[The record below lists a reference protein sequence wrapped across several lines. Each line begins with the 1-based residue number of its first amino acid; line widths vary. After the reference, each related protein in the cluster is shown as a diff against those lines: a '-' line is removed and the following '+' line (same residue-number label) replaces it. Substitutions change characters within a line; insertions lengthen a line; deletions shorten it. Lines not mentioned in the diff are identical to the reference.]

1 MFLLF
6 IVIIVI
12 SLHKFLYMIKYLERR
27 DVMFRKNKDSEL
39 DIRSIN
45 QFFHVSNNLL
55 RFVFALVI
63 ILVVLIG
70 TYLIKEWN
78 ILEIIG
84 TILSVISP
92 VFIGFIIA
100 WLLDPLA
107 TKLAN
112 KMPRVVA
119 CILTYLIIFGG
130 IILLLVLTVPTLSS
144 SVSDIVSV
152 VPDIVDNVQNF
163 ASDTLENLGNSKQ
176 VEEYKNTLL
185 NKIEDVGSNLANNL
199 PDSIWNFG
207 KGLISTSTNII
218 LGLMIGFYL
227 LFDFRK
233 FQGHLLSI
241 IPKNWH
247 KGTKDLMSR
256 INGKLR
262 SYVQGVL
269 LVMVL
274 VFITQSIGFSLAG
287 LKAPF
292 LFALFCAI
300 TDVIPYIGPWIGGAP
315 AVIVGFTVDPMVGV
329 FCLVSVV
336 VCQLLE
342 NNFYQPLI
350 MGKTMKLHPVTI
362 MLGLLLFNYF
372 FGMIGMIVA
381 TPLIATIKIII
392 EFIIENTTLGKKF
405 DNYQKNNKKT
415 VREEKP
421 KDDFVIES

>member
-1 MFLLF
+1 
-6 IVIIVI
+6 
-12 SLHKFLYMIKYLERR
+12 
-27 DVMFRKNKDSEL
+27 MFRKNKDNEL
-39 DIRSIN
+39 DYRAIN
-45 QFFHVSNNLL
+45 KFFNTSNNLL
-55 RFVFALVI
+55 KFVLALVI
-63 ILVVLIG
+63 ILAILLA

-78 ILEIIG
+78 ILGIIG

-92 VFIGFIIA
+92 VFIGFVIA

-107 TKLAN
+107 TKLST

-119 CILTYLIIFGG
+119 CILTYLIIFGSL
-130 IILLLVLTVPTLSS
+130 ILILVFTVPTLSS
-144 SVSDIVSV
+144 SVSEIVNV
-152 VPDIVDNVQNF
+152 IPDIVDNAQDF
-163 ASDTLENLGNSKQ
+163 ASDLLENLGDSREIEN
-176 VEEYKNTLL
+176 YKNTMLD
-185 NKIEDVGSNLANNL
+185 KIESVGADFASTL
-199 PDSIWNFG
+199 PNSIWNFG
-207 KGLISTSTNII
+207 KGVISGATNIV

-241 IPKNWH
+241 IPKRWH
-247 KGTKDLMSR
+247 SNTKDLMGR

-262 SYVQGVL
+262 SYVGGVL
-269 LVMVL
+269 LVCFL

-287 LKAPF
+287 LKAPL

-315 AVIVGFTVDPMVGV
+315 AVIVGFTIDPMVGV
-329 FCLVSVV
+329 FCLVSVL

-381 TPLIATIKIII
+381 TPVIATIKIIF
-392 EFIIENTTLGKKF
+392 EFIMEYSNLGEKF
-405 DNYQKNNKKT
+405 YNYQENNKKT
-415 VREEKP
+415 VKEKSTEEHL
-421 KDDFVIES
+421 IEES

>member
-1 MFLLF
+1 ML
-6 IVIIVI
+6 
-12 SLHKFLYMIKYLERR
+12 
-27 DVMFRKNKDSEL
+27 RKNKDNEL
-39 DIRSIN
+39 DYKAIN
-45 QFFHVSNNLL
+45 RFFYTSNNLL
-55 RFVFALVI
+55 NFVLV
-63 ILVVLIG
+63 LVVILAILLA

-78 ILEIIG
+78 LLGILA
-84 TILSVISP
+84 TILSIISP

-107 TKLAN
+107 TKLAK

-119 CILTYLIIFGG
+119 CILTYIIIFGG
-130 IILLLVLTVPTLSS
+130 IILILAFTVPTFSS
-144 SVSDIVSV
+144 GISDIVSV
-152 VPDIVDNVQNF
+152 VPDIVDNTQDF
-163 ASDTLENLGNSKQ
+163 ASDMLENLGDSKQ
-176 VEEYKNTLL
+176 IESYKDTILD
-185 NKIEDVGSNLANNL
+185 KIETVGTNLASTL
-199 PDSIWNFG
+199 PNAIWNFG
-207 KGLISTSTNII
+207 SGVVSVATNIV

-241 IPKNWH
+241 IPRDWH
-247 KGTKDLMSR
+247 EGAKDLMSR

-262 SYVQGVL
+262 SYVGGVL
-269 LVMVL
+269 LIMVL

-287 LKAPF
+287 LSAPF

-315 AVIVGFTVDPMVGV
+315 AVIVGFTIDPMVGV
-329 FCLVSVV
+329 FCLVSVL

-381 TPLIATIKIII
+381 TPVIATIKIIF
-392 EFIIENTTLGKKF
+392 EFIMEHSSLGEAF
-405 DNYQKNNKKT
+405 NNYQENNKKT
-415 VREEKP
+415 MKEKSTKENLIEE
-421 KDDFVIES
+421 S

>member
-1 MFLLF
+1 
-6 IVIIVI
+6 
-12 SLHKFLYMIKYLERR
+12 
-27 DVMFRKNKDSEL
+27 MFRKNNKSNEL
-39 DIRSIN
+39 DYKAIN
-45 QFFHVSNNLL
+45 KFFYTSNNLL
-55 RFVFALVI
+55 KFVLVLVI
-63 ILVVLIG
+63 ILAILLT

-78 ILEIIG
+78 ILSIIG

-92 VFIGFIIA
+92 VFIGFVIA

-107 TKLAN
+107 TKFSK
-112 KMPRVVA
+112 KMPRVLS
-119 CILTYLIIFGG
+119 CILTYLIIFGS
-130 IILLLVLTVPTLSS
+130 ITLILAFTVPTFSS
-144 SVSDIVSV
+144 GISDIVSV
-152 VPDIVDNVQNF
+152 VPDIVDNVQDFTGDFLGNLGD
-163 ASDTLENLGNSKQ
+163 SKQIESYKDTLLTRI
-176 VEEYKNTLL
+176 EE
-185 NKIEDVGSNLANNL
+185 VGSNLVNTL
-199 PDSIWNFG
+199 PNAIWNFG
-207 KGLISTSTNII
+207 RGFVSGATNII

-241 IPKNWH
+241 IPKDWH
-247 KGTKDLMSR
+247 KGAKDLMRR

-262 SYVQGVL
+262 SYVGGVL
-269 LVMVL
+269 LIMLL

-287 LKAPF
+287 LSAPF

-315 AVIVGFTVDPMVGV
+315 AVIVGFTIDPMVGV
-329 FCLVSVV
+329 FCLVSVL

-381 TPLIATIKIII
+381 TPLIATIKIIF
-392 EFIIENTTLGKKF
+392 EFIMENTTLGEKF
-405 DNYQKNNKKT
+405 SNYQENNKKT
-415 VREEKP
+415 VKEKSTEDNLIEE
-421 KDDFVIES
+421 S

>member
-1 MFLLF
+1 ML
-6 IVIIVI
+6 
-12 SLHKFLYMIKYLERR
+12 
-27 DVMFRKNKDSEL
+27 RKNKDNEL
-39 DIRSIN
+39 DYKAIN
-45 QFFHVSNNLL
+45 RFFYTSNNLL
-55 RFVFALVI
+55 NFVLV
-63 ILVVLIG
+63 LVVILAILLA

-78 ILEIIG
+78 LLGILG
-84 TILSVISP
+84 TILSIISP

-107 TKLAN
+107 TKLAK

-119 CILTYLIIFGG
+119 CILTYIIIFGG
-130 IILLLVLTVPTLSS
+130 IILILAFTVPTFSS
-144 SVSDIVSV
+144 GISDIVSV
-152 VPDIVDNVQNF
+152 VPDIVDNTQDF
-163 ASDTLENLGNSKQ
+163 ASDMLENLGDSKQ
-176 VEEYKNTLL
+176 IESYKDTILD
-185 NKIEDVGSNLANNL
+185 KIETVGTNLASTL
-199 PDSIWNFG
+199 PNAIWNFG
-207 KGLISTSTNII
+207 SGVVSVATNIV

-241 IPKNWH
+241 IPRDWQNCA
-247 KGTKDLMSR
+247 KDLMSR

-262 SYVQGVL
+262 SYVGGVL
-269 LVMVL
+269 LIMVL

-287 LKAPF
+287 LSAPF

-315 AVIVGFTVDPMVGV
+315 AVIVGFTIDPMVGV
-329 FCLVSVV
+329 FCLVSVL

-381 TPLIATIKIII
+381 TPVIATIKIIF
-392 EFIIENTTLGKKF
+392 EFIMEHSSLGEKF
-405 DNYQKNNKKT
+405 NNYQENNKKT
-415 VREEKP
+415 MKEKSTKENLIEE
-421 KDDFVIES
+421 S

>member
-1 MFLLF
+1 ML
-6 IVIIVI
+6 
-12 SLHKFLYMIKYLERR
+12 
-27 DVMFRKNKDSEL
+27 RKNKDNEL
-39 DIRSIN
+39 DYKAIN
-45 QFFHVSNNLL
+45 RFFYTSNNLL
-55 RFVFALVI
+55 NFVLV
-63 ILVVLIG
+63 LVVILAILLA

-78 ILEIIG
+78 LLGILG
-84 TILSVISP
+84 TILLVISP

-107 TKLAN
+107 TKLAK

-119 CILTYLIIFGG
+119 CILTYIIIFGG
-130 IILLLVLTVPTLSS
+130 IILILAFTVPTFSS
-144 SVSDIVSV
+144 GISDIVSV
-152 VPDIVDNVQNF
+152 VPDIVDNTQDF
-163 ASDTLENLGNSKQ
+163 ASDMLENLGDSKQ
-176 VEEYKNTLL
+176 IESYKDTILD
-185 NKIEDVGSNLANNL
+185 KIETVGTNLASTL
-199 PDSIWNFG
+199 PNAIWNFG
-207 KGLISTSTNII
+207 SGVVSVATNIV

-241 IPKNWH
+241 IPRDWH
-247 KGTKDLMSR
+247 EGAKDLMSR

-262 SYVQGVL
+262 SYVGGVL
-269 LVMVL
+269 LIMVL

-287 LKAPF
+287 LSAPF

-315 AVIVGFTVDPMVGV
+315 AVIVGFTIDPMVGV
-329 FCLVSVV
+329 FCLVSVL

-381 TPLIATIKIII
+381 TPVIATIKIIF
-392 EFIIENTTLGKKF
+392 EFIMEHSSLGEKF
-405 DNYQKNNKKT
+405 NNYQENNKKT
-415 VREEKP
+415 MKEKSTKENLIEE
-421 KDDFVIES
+421 S

>member
-1 MFLLF
+1 
-6 IVIIVI
+6 
-12 SLHKFLYMIKYLERR
+12 
-27 DVMFRKNKDSEL
+27 MFRKNKDNEL
-39 DIRSIN
+39 DYRAIN
-45 QFFHVSNNLL
+45 KFFNTSNNLL
-55 RFVFALVI
+55 KFVLALVI
-63 ILVVLIG
+63 ILAVLLA

-78 ILEIIG
+78 ILGIIG

-92 VFIGFIIA
+92 VFIGFVIA

-107 TKLAN
+107 TKLST

-119 CILTYLIIFGG
+119 CILTYLIIFGSL
-130 IILLLVLTVPTLSS
+130 ILILAFTVPTLSS
-144 SVSDIVSV
+144 SVSEIVNV
-152 VPDIVDNVQNF
+152 IPDIVDNAQDF
-163 ASDTLENLGNSKQ
+163 ASDVLEKFGDSKQ
-176 VEEYKNTLL
+176 VESYKNTMLD
-185 NKIEDVGSNLANNL
+185 KIESVGADFASTL
-199 PDSIWNFG
+199 PNSIWNFG
-207 KGLISTSTNII
+207 KGVISGATNIV

-241 IPKNWH
+241 IPKRWH
-247 KGTKDLMSR
+247 SNTKDLMGR

-262 SYVQGVL
+262 SYVGGVL
-269 LVMVL
+269 LVCFL

-287 LKAPF
+287 LKAPL

-315 AVIVGFTVDPMVGV
+315 AVIVGFTIDPMVGV
-329 FCLVSVV
+329 FCLVSVL

-381 TPLIATIKIII
+381 TPVIATIKIIF
-392 EFIIENTTLGKKF
+392 EFIMEYSNLGEKF
-405 DNYQKNNKKT
+405 YNYQENNKKT
-415 VREEKP
+415 VKEKST
-421 KDDFVIES
+421 KENLIKES

>member
-1 MFLLF
+1 
-6 IVIIVI
+6 
-12 SLHKFLYMIKYLERR
+12 
-27 DVMFRKNKDSEL
+27 MFRKNNKSDEL
-39 DIRSIN
+39 DYKAIN
-45 QFFHVSNNLL
+45 RFFYTSNNLL
-55 RFVFALVI
+55 KFILVLVI
-63 ILVVLIG
+63 ILAILLA

-78 ILEIIG
+78 ILGIVG

-92 VFIGFIIA
+92 VFIGFVIA

-107 TKLAN
+107 TKLST

-130 IILLLVLTVPTLSS
+130 IILVLAFTVPTFSS
-144 SVSDIVSV
+144 GVSDIVSV
-152 VPDIVDNVQNF
+152 VPELVDNAQDF
-163 ASDTLENLGNSKQ
+163 ASDMLESLGDSKQ
-176 VEEYKNTLL
+176 IESYKNSILD
-185 NKIEDVGSNLANNL
+185 KIESVGTNLASTLPNAIWNVGSGVVSVA
-199 PDSIWNFG
+199 
-207 KGLISTSTNII
+207 TNIV

-227 LFDFRK
+227 LSSFRN

-241 IPKNWH
+241 IPRNWH
-247 KGTKDLMSR
+247 EGAKDLMSR

-262 SYVQGVL
+262 SYVGGVL
-269 LVMVL
+269 LIMVL

-287 LKAPF
+287 LSAPF

-315 AVIVGFTVDPMVGV
+315 AVIVGFTIDPMVGV
-329 FCLVSVV
+329 FCLISVL

-362 MLGLLLFNYF
+362 MLGLLIFNYF

-381 TPLIATIKIII
+381 TPVIATIKIIF
-392 EFIIENTTLGKKF
+392 EFIMEHSSIGEAFN
-405 DNYQKNNKKT
+405 NYQENNKKT
-415 VREEKP
+415 TKEKSTKESLIEE
-421 KDDFVIES
+421 S

>member
-1 MFLLF
+1 
-6 IVIIVI
+6 
-12 SLHKFLYMIKYLERR
+12 
-27 DVMFRKNKDSEL
+27 MFRKNKDNEL
-39 DIRSIN
+39 DYRAIN
-45 QFFHVSNNLL
+45 KFFNTSNNLL
-55 RFVFALVI
+55 KFVLALVI
-63 ILVVLIG
+63 ILAILLA

-78 ILEIIG
+78 ILGIIG

-92 VFIGFIIA
+92 VFIGFVIA

-107 TKLAN
+107 TKLST

-119 CILTYLIIFGG
+119 CILTYLIIFGSL
-130 IILLLVLTVPTLSS
+130 ILILAFTVPTLSS
-144 SVSDIVSV
+144 SVSEIVNV
-152 VPDIVDNVQNF
+152 IPDIVDNAQDF
-163 ASDTLENLGNSKQ
+163 ASDLLENLGDSREIEN
-176 VEEYKNTLL
+176 YKNTMLD
-185 NKIEDVGSNLANNL
+185 KIESVGADFASTL
-199 PDSIWNFG
+199 PNSIWNFG
-207 KGLISTSTNII
+207 KGVISGATNIV

-241 IPKNWH
+241 IPKRWH
-247 KGTKDLMSR
+247 SNTKDLMGR

-262 SYVQGVL
+262 SYVGGVL
-269 LVMVL
+269 LVCFL

-287 LKAPF
+287 LKAPL

-315 AVIVGFTVDPMVGV
+315 AVIVGFTIDPMVGV
-329 FCLVSVV
+329 FCLVSVL

-381 TPLIATIKIII
+381 TPVIATIKIIF
-392 EFIIENTTLGKKF
+392 EFIMEYSNLGEKF
-405 DNYQKNNKKT
+405 YNYQENNKKT
-415 VREEKP
+415 VKEKSTEEHL
-421 KDDFVIES
+421 IEES

>member
-1 MFLLF
+1 
-6 IVIIVI
+6 
-12 SLHKFLYMIKYLERR
+12 
-27 DVMFRKNKDSEL
+27 MFRKNKDSEL

-227 LFDFRK
+227 LFDFR
-233 FQGHLLSI
+233 
-241 IPKNWH
+241 
-247 KGTKDLMSR
+247 
-256 INGKLR
+256 
-262 SYVQGVL
+262 
-269 LVMVL
+269 
-274 VFITQSIGFSLAG
+274 
-287 LKAPF
+287 
-292 LFALFCAI
+292 
-300 TDVIPYIGPWIGGAP
+300 
-315 AVIVGFTVDPMVGV
+315 
-329 FCLVSVV
+329 
-336 VCQLLE
+336 
-342 NNFYQPLI
+342 
-350 MGKTMKLHPVTI
+350 
-362 MLGLLLFNYF
+362 
-372 FGMIGMIVA
+372 
-381 TPLIATIKIII
+381 
-392 EFIIENTTLGKKF
+392 
-405 DNYQKNNKKT
+405 
-415 VREEKP
+415 
-421 KDDFVIES
+421 

>member
-1 MFLLF
+1 
-6 IVIIVI
+6 
-12 SLHKFLYMIKYLERR
+12 
-27 DVMFRKNKDSEL
+27 MFRKNKDNEL
-39 DIRSIN
+39 DYRAIN
-45 QFFHVSNNLL
+45 KFFNTSNNLL
-55 RFVFALVI
+55 KFVLALVI
-63 ILVVLIG
+63 ILAILLA

-78 ILEIIG
+78 ILGIIG

-92 VFIGFIIA
+92 VFIGFVIA

-107 TKLAN
+107 TKLST

-119 CILTYLIIFGG
+119 CILTYLIIFGSL
-130 IILLLVLTVPTLSS
+130 ILILAFTVPTLSS
-144 SVSDIVSV
+144 SVSEIVNV
-152 VPDIVDNVQNF
+152 IPDIVDNAQDF
-163 ASDTLENLGNSKQ
+163 ASDLLENLGDSREIEN
-176 VEEYKNTLL
+176 YKNTMLD
-185 NKIEDVGSNLANNL
+185 KIESVGADFASTL
-199 PDSIWNFG
+199 PNSIWNFG
-207 KGLISTSTNII
+207 KGVISGATNIV

-241 IPKNWH
+241 IPKRWH
-247 KGTKDLMSR
+247 SNAKDLMGR

-262 SYVQGVL
+262 SYVGGVL
-269 LVMVL
+269 LVCFL

-287 LKAPF
+287 LKAPL

-315 AVIVGFTVDPMVGV
+315 AVIVGFTIDPMVGV
-329 FCLVSVV
+329 FCLVSVL

-381 TPLIATIKIII
+381 TPVIATIKIIF
-392 EFIIENTTLGKKF
+392 EFIMEYSNLGEKF
-405 DNYQKNNKKT
+405 YNYQENNKKT
-415 VREEKP
+415 VKEKSTEEHL
-421 KDDFVIES
+421 IEES

>member
-1 MFLLF
+1 
-6 IVIIVI
+6 
-12 SLHKFLYMIKYLERR
+12 
-27 DVMFRKNKDSEL
+27 MFRKNNKIDEL
-39 DIRSIN
+39 DYKAIN
-45 QFFHVSNNLL
+45 KFFYTSNSLLNL
-55 RFVFALVI
+55 AI
-63 ILVVLIG
+63 ILVIVLAILLA

-78 ILEIIG
+78 ILGIIG

-92 VFIGFIIA
+92 VFIGFVIA

-107 TKLAN
+107 TKFSK
-112 KMPRVVA
+112 KMPRVLA

-130 IILLLVLTVPTLSS
+130 IILILVFTVPTFSS
-144 SVSDIVSV
+144 GISDIVSV
-152 VPDIVDNVQNF
+152 VPDIVDNVQDF
-163 ASDTLENLGNSKQ
+163 AGDFLENLGDSKQ
-176 VEEYKNTLL
+176 IESYKDTLL
-185 NKIEDVGSNLANNL
+185 TKIEEVGSNLVNTL
-199 PDSIWNFG
+199 PNTIWNFG
-207 KGLISTSTNII
+207 RGFVSGATNII

-241 IPKNWH
+241 IPKDWH
-247 KGTKDLMSR
+247 KGAKDLMRR

-262 SYVQGVL
+262 SYVGGVL
-269 LVMVL
+269 LIMLL

-287 LKAPF
+287 LSAPF

-315 AVIVGFTVDPMVGV
+315 AVIVGFAIDPMVGV
-329 FCLVSVV
+329 FCLISVI

-350 MGKTMKLHPVTI
+350 MGKAMKLHPVTI

-381 TPLIATIKIII
+381 TPLIATIKIIF
-392 EFIIENTTLGKKF
+392 EFIMENTTLGEKF
-405 DNYQKNNKKT
+405 SNYQKNNKKT
-415 VREEKP
+415 VKEKSTKENLIEE
-421 KDDFVIES
+421 S

>member
-1 MFLLF
+1 
-6 IVIIVI
+6 
-12 SLHKFLYMIKYLERR
+12 
-27 DVMFRKNKDSEL
+27 MFRKNKDNEL
-39 DIRSIN
+39 DYRAIN
-45 QFFHVSNNLL
+45 KFFNTSNNLL
-55 RFVFALVI
+55 KFVLALVI
-63 ILVVLIG
+63 ILAILLA

-78 ILEIIG
+78 ILGIIG

-92 VFIGFIIA
+92 VFIGFVIA

-107 TKLAN
+107 TKLST

-119 CILTYLIIFGG
+119 CILTYLIIFGSL
-130 IILLLVLTVPTLSS
+130 ILILAFTVPTLSS
-144 SVSDIVSV
+144 SVSEIVNV
-152 VPDIVDNVQNF
+152 IPDIVDNAQDF
-163 ASDTLENLGNSKQ
+163 ASDVLEKFGDSKQ
-176 VEEYKNTLL
+176 VESYKNTMLD
-185 NKIEDVGSNLANNL
+185 KIESVGADFASTL
-199 PDSIWNFG
+199 PNSIWNFG
-207 KGLISTSTNII
+207 KGVISGAANIV

-241 IPKNWH
+241 IPKRWH
-247 KGTKDLMSR
+247 SNTKDLMGR

-262 SYVQGVL
+262 SYVGGVL
-269 LVMVL
+269 LVCFL

-287 LKAPF
+287 LKAPL

-315 AVIVGFTVDPMVGV
+315 AVIVGFTIDPMVGV
-329 FCLVSVV
+329 FCLVSVL

-381 TPLIATIKIII
+381 TPVIATIKIIF
-392 EFIIENTTLGKKF
+392 EFIMEYSNLGEKF
-405 DNYQKNNKKT
+405 YNYQENNKKT
-415 VREEKP
+415 VKEKSTEEHL
-421 KDDFVIES
+421 IEES

>member
-1 MFLLF
+1 
-6 IVIIVI
+6 
-12 SLHKFLYMIKYLERR
+12 
-27 DVMFRKNKDSEL
+27 MFRKNKDNEL
-39 DIRSIN
+39 DYRAIN
-45 QFFHVSNNLL
+45 KFFNTSNNLL
-55 RFVFALVI
+55 KFVLALVI
-63 ILVVLIG
+63 ILAVLLA

-78 ILEIIG
+78 ILGIIG

-92 VFIGFIIA
+92 VFIGFVIA

-107 TKLAN
+107 TKLSN
-112 KMPRVVA
+112 KMPRVIA

-130 IILLLVLTVPTLSS
+130 IILILVFTVPTLSS
-144 SVSDIVSV
+144 SVSDIVNV
-152 VPDIVDNVQNF
+152 IPNIVDNAQDF
-163 ASDTLENLGNSKQ
+163 ASDLLEKLGDSNQ
-176 VEEYKNTLL
+176 VENYKNTMLE
-185 NKIEDVGSNLANNL
+185 KIESVGTDFASTL
-199 PDSIWNFG
+199 PNSIWNFG
-207 KGLISTSTNII
+207 KGVISGATNII

-241 IPKNWH
+241 MPKKWH
-247 KGTKDLMSR
+247 KNAKKLMSR

-262 SYVQGVL
+262 SYVGGVL
-269 LVMVL
+269 LVMLL

-287 LKAPF
+287 LKAPL

-315 AVIVGFTVDPMVGV
+315 AVIVGFTIDPMVGV
-329 FCLVSVV
+329 FCLVSVI

-362 MLGLLLFNYF
+362 MLGLLIFNYF

-381 TPLIATIKIII
+381 TPLIATIKIIF
-392 EFIIENTTLGKKF
+392 EFIMEHTSLGKRF
-405 DNYQKNNKKT
+405 DNYQRNNKKT
-415 VREEKP
+415 YEKKSTEENLIK
-421 KDDFVIES
+421 ES

>member
-1 MFLLF
+1 
-6 IVIIVI
+6 
-12 SLHKFLYMIKYLERR
+12 
-27 DVMFRKNKDSEL
+27 MFRKNKDNEL
-39 DIRSIN
+39 DYRAIN
-45 QFFHVSNNLL
+45 KFFNTSNNLL
-55 RFVFALVI
+55 KFVLALVI
-63 ILVVLIG
+63 ILAVLLA

-78 ILEIIG
+78 ILGIIG

-92 VFIGFIIA
+92 VFIGFVIA

-107 TKLAN
+107 TKLST

-119 CILTYLIIFGG
+119 CILTYLIIFGSL
-130 IILLLVLTVPTLSS
+130 ILILAFTVPTLSS
-144 SVSDIVSV
+144 SVSEIVNV
-152 VPDIVDNVQNF
+152 IPDIVDNAQDF
-163 ASDTLENLGNSKQ
+163 ASDLLENFGDSKQ
-176 VEEYKNTLL
+176 VESYKNTMLD
-185 NKIEDVGSNLANNL
+185 KIESVGADFASTL
-199 PDSIWNFG
+199 PNSIWNFG
-207 KGLISTSTNII
+207 KGVISGATNIV

-241 IPKNWH
+241 IPKRWH
-247 KGTKDLMSR
+247 SNTKDLMGR

-262 SYVQGVL
+262 SYVGGVL
-269 LVMVL
+269 LVCFL

-287 LKAPF
+287 LKAPL

-315 AVIVGFTVDPMVGV
+315 AVIVGFTIDPMVGV
-329 FCLVSVV
+329 FCLVSVL

-381 TPLIATIKIII
+381 TPVIATIKIIF
-392 EFIIENTTLGKKF
+392 EFIMEYSNLGEKF
-405 DNYQKNNKKT
+405 YNYQENNKKT
-415 VREEKP
+415 VKEKSTEEHL
-421 KDDFVIES
+421 IEES

>member
-1 MFLLF
+1 
-6 IVIIVI
+6 
-12 SLHKFLYMIKYLERR
+12 
-27 DVMFRKNKDSEL
+27 MFRKNKDNEL
-39 DIRSIN
+39 DYRAIN
-45 QFFHVSNNLL
+45 KFFNTSNNLL
-55 RFVFALVI
+55 KFVLALVI
-63 ILVVLIG
+63 ILAILLA

-78 ILEIIG
+78 ILGIIG

-92 VFIGFIIA
+92 VFIGFVIA

-107 TKLAN
+107 TKLST

-119 CILTYLIIFGG
+119 CILTYLIIFGSL
-130 IILLLVLTVPTLSS
+130 ILILAFTVPTLSS
-144 SVSDIVSV
+144 SVSEIVNV
-152 VPDIVDNVQNF
+152 IPDIVDNAQDF
-163 ASDTLENLGNSKQ
+163 ASDVLEKFGDSKQ
-176 VEEYKNTLL
+176 VESYKNTMLD
-185 NKIEDVGSNLANNL
+185 KIESIGADFASTL
-199 PDSIWNFG
+199 PNSIWNFG
-207 KGLISTSTNII
+207 KGVISGATSIV

-241 IPKNWH
+241 IPKRWH
-247 KGTKDLMSR
+247 SNTKDLMGR

-262 SYVQGVL
+262 SYVGGVL
-269 LVMVL
+269 LVCFL

-287 LKAPF
+287 LSAPL

-315 AVIVGFTVDPMVGV
+315 AVIVGFTIDPMVGV
-329 FCLVSVV
+329 FCLVSVL

-381 TPLIATIKIII
+381 TPVIATIKIIF
-392 EFIIENTTLGKKF
+392 EFIMEHSSLGEAF
-405 DNYQKNNKKT
+405 NNYQENNKKT
-415 VREEKP
+415 MKEKST
-421 KDDFVIES
+421 KDNLIKES

>member
-1 MFLLF
+1 
-6 IVIIVI
+6 
-12 SLHKFLYMIKYLERR
+12 
-27 DVMFRKNKDSEL
+27 MFRKNKNNEL
-39 DIRSIN
+39 DYRAIN
-45 QFFHVSNNLL
+45 RFFYTSNNLL
-55 RFVFALVI
+55 KFILALVI
-63 ILVVLIG
+63 ILAVLLA

-78 ILEIIG
+78 ILGIIG

-92 VFIGFIIA
+92 VFIGFVIA

-107 TKLAN
+107 TKLSN
-112 KMPRVVA
+112 KMPRVIA

-130 IILLLVLTVPTLSS
+130 IILILVFTVPTLSS
-144 SVSDIVSV
+144 SVSDIVNV
-152 VPDIVDNVQNF
+152 IPNVVDNAQDF
-163 ASDTLENLGNSKQ
+163 ASDLLEKLGDSNQ
-176 VEEYKNTLL
+176 VENYKNTMLE
-185 NKIEDVGSNLANNL
+185 KIESVGTDFASTL
-199 PDSIWNFG
+199 PNSIWNFG
-207 KGLISTSTNII
+207 KGVISGATNII

-241 IPKNWH
+241 MPKKWH
-247 KGTKDLMSR
+247 KNAKKLMSR

-262 SYVQGVL
+262 SYVGGVL
-269 LVMVL
+269 LVMLL

-287 LKAPF
+287 LKAPL

-315 AVIVGFTVDPMVGV
+315 AVIVGFTIDPMVGV
-329 FCLVSVV
+329 FCLVSVI

-362 MLGLLLFNYF
+362 MLGLLIFNYF

-381 TPLIATIKIII
+381 TPLIATIKIIF
-392 EFIIENTTLGKKF
+392 EFIMEHTSLGKRF
-405 DNYQKNNKKT
+405 DNYQRNNKKT
-415 VREEKP
+415 YEKKSTEENLIK
-421 KDDFVIES
+421 ES

>member
-1 MFLLF
+1 
-6 IVIIVI
+6 
-12 SLHKFLYMIKYLERR
+12 
-27 DVMFRKNKDSEL
+27 MFRKNKDNEL
-39 DIRSIN
+39 DYRAIN
-45 QFFHVSNNLL
+45 KFFNTSNNLL
-55 RFVFALVI
+55 KFVLALVI
-63 ILVVLIG
+63 ILAILLA

-78 ILEIIG
+78 ILGIIG

-92 VFIGFIIA
+92 VFIGFVIA

-107 TKLAN
+107 TKLST

-119 CILTYLIIFGG
+119 CILTYLIIFGSL
-130 IILLLVLTVPTLSS
+130 ILILAFTVPTLSS
-144 SVSDIVSV
+144 SVSEIVNV
-152 VPDIVDNVQNF
+152 IPDIVDNAQDF
-163 ASDTLENLGNSKQ
+163 ASDLLENLGDSREIEN
-176 VEEYKNTLL
+176 YKNTMLD
-185 NKIEDVGSNLANNL
+185 KIESVGADFASTL
-199 PDSIWNFG
+199 PNSIWNFG
-207 KGLISTSTNII
+207 KGVISGATSIV

-241 IPKNWH
+241 IPKRWH
-247 KGTKDLMSR
+247 SNTKDLMGR

-262 SYVQGVL
+262 SYVGGVL
-269 LVMVL
+269 LVCFL

-287 LKAPF
+287 LKAPI

-315 AVIVGFTVDPMVGV
+315 AVIVGFTIDPMVGV
-329 FCLVSVV
+329 FCLVSVL

-381 TPLIATIKIII
+381 TPVIATIKIIF
-392 EFIIENTTLGKKF
+392 EFIMEYSNLGEKF
-405 DNYQKNNKKT
+405 YNYQENNKKT
-415 VREEKP
+415 VKEKSTEEHL
-421 KDDFVIES
+421 IEES

>member
-1 MFLLF
+1 ML
-6 IVIIVI
+6 
-12 SLHKFLYMIKYLERR
+12 
-27 DVMFRKNKDSEL
+27 RKNKDNEL
-39 DIRSIN
+39 DYKAIN
-45 QFFHVSNNLL
+45 RFFYTSNNLL
-55 RFVFALVI
+55 NFVLV
-63 ILVVLIG
+63 LVVILAILLA

-78 ILEIIG
+78 LLGILG
-84 TILSVISP
+84 TILLVISP

-107 TKLAN
+107 TKLAK

-119 CILTYLIIFGG
+119 CILTYIIIFGG
-130 IILLLVLTVPTLSS
+130 IILILAFTVPTFSS
-144 SVSDIVSV
+144 GISDIVSV
-152 VPDIVDNVQNF
+152 VPDIVDNTQDF
-163 ASDTLENLGNSKQ
+163 ASDMLENLGDSKQ
-176 VEEYKNTLL
+176 IESYKDTILD
-185 NKIEDVGSNLANNL
+185 KIETVGTNLASTL
-199 PDSIWNFG
+199 PNAIWNFG
-207 KGLISTSTNII
+207 SGVVSVATNIV

-241 IPKNWH
+241 IPRDWH
-247 KGTKDLMSR
+247 EGAKDLMSR

-262 SYVQGVL
+262 SYVGGVL
-269 LVMVL
+269 LIMVL

-287 LKAPF
+287 LSAPF

-315 AVIVGFTVDPMVGV
+315 AVIVGFTIDPMVGV
-329 FCLVSVV
+329 FCLVSVL

-381 TPLIATIKIII
+381 TPVIATIKIIF
-392 EFIIENTTLGKKF
+392 EFIMEYSNLGEKF
-405 DNYQKNNKKT
+405 YNYQENNKKT
-415 VREEKP
+415 VKEKSTEEHL
-421 KDDFVIES
+421 IEES

>member
-1 MFLLF
+1 
-6 IVIIVI
+6 
-12 SLHKFLYMIKYLERR
+12 
-27 DVMFRKNKDSEL
+27 MFRKNNKFNEL
-39 DIRSIN
+39 DYKAIN
-45 QFFHVSNNLL
+45 KFFYTSNNLL
-55 RFVFALVI
+55 NFVLVLVI
-63 ILVVLIG
+63 ILAVLLA

-78 ILEIIG
+78 ILGIIG

-92 VFIGFIIA
+92 VFIGFVIA

-107 TKLAN
+107 TKFSH
-112 KMPRVVA
+112 KMPRVLA

-130 IILLLVLTVPTLSS
+130 ITLILVFTVPTFSS
-144 SVSDIVSV
+144 GISDIVSV
-152 VPDIVDNVQNF
+152 VPDIVDNVQDF
-163 ASDTLENLGNSKQ
+163 AGDFLENLGNSNQ
-176 VEEYKNTLL
+176 IENYKNTLL
-185 NKIEDVGSNLANNL
+185 TRIEEVGSSLVNTL
-199 PDSIWNFG
+199 PNTIWNFG
-207 KGLISTSTNII
+207 RGVISGATNII

-241 IPKNWH
+241 IPKDWH
-247 KGTKDLMSR
+247 KGAKDLMSR

-262 SYVQGVL
+262 SYVGGVL
-269 LVMVL
+269 LIMLL

-287 LKAPF
+287 LSAPF

-315 AVIVGFTVDPMVGV
+315 AVIVGFTIDPMVGV

-342 NNFYQPLI
+342 NNFYQTLI

-381 TPLIATIKIII
+381 TPVIATIKIIF
-392 EFIIENTTLGKKF
+392 EFVMENSSIGEAF
-405 DNYQKNNKKT
+405 NNYQENNKKT
-415 VREEKP
+415 KTEKSTKENLIEE
-421 KDDFVIES
+421 S

>member
-1 MFLLF
+1 
-6 IVIIVI
+6 
-12 SLHKFLYMIKYLERR
+12 
-27 DVMFRKNKDSEL
+27 MFRKNKDNEL
-39 DIRSIN
+39 DYRAIN
-45 QFFHVSNNLL
+45 KFFNTSNNLL
-55 RFVFALVI
+55 KFVLALVI
-63 ILVVLIG
+63 ILAVLLA

-78 ILEIIG
+78 ILGIIG

-92 VFIGFIIA
+92 VFIGFVIA

-107 TKLAN
+107 TKLST

-119 CILTYLIIFGG
+119 CILTYLIIFGSL
-130 IILLLVLTVPTLSS
+130 ILILAFTVPTLSS
-144 SVSDIVSV
+144 SVSEIVNV
-152 VPDIVDNVQNF
+152 IPDIVDNAQDF
-163 ASDTLENLGNSKQ
+163 ASDVLEKFGDSKQ
-176 VEEYKNTLL
+176 VESYKNTMLD
-185 NKIEDVGSNLANNL
+185 KIESIGADFASTL
-199 PDSIWNFG
+199 PNSIWNFG
-207 KGLISTSTNII
+207 KGVISGATSIV

-241 IPKNWH
+241 IPKRWH
-247 KGTKDLMSR
+247 SNTKDLMGR

-262 SYVQGVL
+262 SYVGGVL
-269 LVMVL
+269 LVCFL

-287 LKAPF
+287 LSAPL

-315 AVIVGFTVDPMVGV
+315 AVIVGFTIDPMVGV
-329 FCLVSVV
+329 FCLVSVL

-381 TPLIATIKIII
+381 TPVIATIKIIF
-392 EFIIENTTLGKKF
+392 EFIMEYSNLGEKF
-405 DNYQKNNKKT
+405 YNYQENNKKT
-415 VREEKP
+415 VKEKSTEEHL
-421 KDDFVIES
+421 IEES

>member
-1 MFLLF
+1 
-6 IVIIVI
+6 
-12 SLHKFLYMIKYLERR
+12 
-27 DVMFRKNKDSEL
+27 MFRKNKDNEL
-39 DIRSIN
+39 DYRAIN
-45 QFFHVSNNLL
+45 KFFNTSNNLL
-55 RFVFALVI
+55 KFVLALVI
-63 ILVVLIG
+63 ILAILLA

-78 ILEIIG
+78 ILGIIG

-92 VFIGFIIA
+92 VFIGFVIA

-107 TKLAN
+107 TKLST

-119 CILTYLIIFGG
+119 CILTYLIIFGSL
-130 IILLLVLTVPTLSS
+130 ILILAFTVPTLSS
-144 SVSDIVSV
+144 SVSEIVNV
-152 VPDIVDNVQNF
+152 IPDIVDNAQDF
-163 ASDTLENLGNSKQ
+163 ASDLLEKFGDSKQ
-176 VEEYKNTLL
+176 VESYKNTMLD
-185 NKIEDVGSNLANNL
+185 KIESVGADFASTL
-199 PDSIWNFG
+199 PNSIWNFG
-207 KGLISTSTNII
+207 KGVISGAANIV

-241 IPKNWH
+241 IPKRWH
-247 KGTKDLMSR
+247 SNTKDLMGR

-262 SYVQGVL
+262 SYVGGVL
-269 LVMVL
+269 LVCFL

-287 LKAPF
+287 LKAPI

-315 AVIVGFTVDPMVGV
+315 AVIVGFTIDPMVGV
-329 FCLVSVV
+329 FCLVSVL

-381 TPLIATIKIII
+381 TPVIATIKIIF
-392 EFIIENTTLGKKF
+392 EFIMEYSNLGEKF
-405 DNYQKNNKKT
+405 YNYQENNKKT
-415 VREEKP
+415 VKEKSTEEHL
-421 KDDFVIES
+421 IEES

>member
-1 MFLLF
+1 
-6 IVIIVI
+6 
-12 SLHKFLYMIKYLERR
+12 
-27 DVMFRKNKDSEL
+27 MFRKNNKSNEL
-39 DIRSIN
+39 DYKAIN
-45 QFFHVSNNLL
+45 KFFYTSNNLL
-55 RFVFALVI
+55 KFVLVLVI
-63 ILVVLIG
+63 ILAILLT

-78 ILEIIG
+78 ILSIIG

-92 VFIGFIIA
+92 VFIGFVIA

-107 TKLAN
+107 TKFSK
-112 KMPRVVA
+112 KMPRVLS
-119 CILTYLIIFGG
+119 CILTYLIIFGS
-130 IILLLVLTVPTLSS
+130 ITLILAFTVPTFSS
-144 SVSDIVSV
+144 GISDIVSV
-152 VPDIVDNVQNF
+152 VPDIVDNVQDFTEDFLGNLGD
-163 ASDTLENLGNSKQ
+163 SKQIESYKDTLLTRI
-176 VEEYKNTLL
+176 EE
-185 NKIEDVGSNLANNL
+185 VGSNLVNTL
-199 PDSIWNFG
+199 PNAIWNFG
-207 KGLISTSTNII
+207 RGFVSGATNII

-241 IPKNWH
+241 IPKDWH
-247 KGTKDLMSR
+247 KGAKDLMRR

-262 SYVQGVL
+262 SYVGGVL
-269 LVMVL
+269 LIMLL

-287 LKAPF
+287 LSAPF

-315 AVIVGFTVDPMVGV
+315 AVIVGFTIDPMVGV
-329 FCLVSVV
+329 FCLISVV

-381 TPLIATIKIII
+381 TPLIATIKIIF
-392 EFIIENTTLGKKF
+392 EFIMENTTLGEKF
-405 DNYQKNNKKT
+405 SNYQENNKKT
-415 VREEKP
+415 VKEKSTEDNLIEE
-421 KDDFVIES
+421 S

>member
-1 MFLLF
+1 
-6 IVIIVI
+6 
-12 SLHKFLYMIKYLERR
+12 
-27 DVMFRKNKDSEL
+27 MFRKNNKFDEL
-39 DIRSIN
+39 DYKAIN
-45 QFFHVSNNLL
+45 KFFYTSNNLL
-55 RFVFALVI
+55 NLAI
-63 ILVVLIG
+63 ILVIVLAILLA

-78 ILEIIG
+78 ILGIIG

-100 WLLDPLA
+100 WLLDPIA
-107 TKLAN
+107 TRFAK
-112 KMPRVVA
+112 KMPRVLA

-130 IILLLVLTVPTLSS
+130 IILILAFTVPTFSS
-144 SVSDIVSV
+144 GISDIVSV
-152 VPDIVDNVQNF
+152 VPDIVDNVQDF
-163 ASDTLENLGNSKQ
+163 AGDFLENLGNSKQ
-176 VEEYKNTLL
+176 IESYKDTLLTRIEEVGSSLVNTLP
-185 NKIEDVGSNLANNL
+185 NT
-199 PDSIWNFG
+199 IWNFG
-207 KGLISTSTNII
+207 RGVVSGATNIV

-241 IPKNWH
+241 IPKDWH
-247 KGTKDLMSR
+247 KGAKDLMNR

-262 SYVQGVL
+262 SYVGGVL
-269 LVMVL
+269 LIMLL

-287 LKAPF
+287 LSAPF

-315 AVIVGFTVDPMVGV
+315 AVIVGFTIDPMVGV
-329 FCLVSVV
+329 FCLVSVL

-362 MLGLLLFNYF
+362 MLGLLIFNYF

-381 TPLIATIKIII
+381 TPLIATIKIIF
-392 EFIIENTTLGKKF
+392 EFIMENTTLGEKF
-405 DNYQKNNKKT
+405 SNYQENNKKT
-415 VREEKP
+415 MKEKSTEESL
-421 KDDFVIES
+421 IEES

>member
-1 MFLLF
+1 
-6 IVIIVI
+6 
-12 SLHKFLYMIKYLERR
+12 
-27 DVMFRKNKDSEL
+27 MFRKNKDNEL
-39 DIRSIN
+39 DYRAIN
-45 QFFHVSNNLL
+45 KFFNTSNNLL
-55 RFVFALVI
+55 KFVLALVI
-63 ILVVLIG
+63 ILAILLA

-78 ILEIIG
+78 ILGIIG

-92 VFIGFIIA
+92 VFIGFVIA

-107 TKLAN
+107 TKLST

-119 CILTYLIIFGG
+119 CILTYLIIFGSL
-130 IILLLVLTVPTLSS
+130 ILILAFTVPTLSS
-144 SVSDIVSV
+144 SVSEIVNV
-152 VPDIVDNVQNF
+152 IPDIVDNAQDF
-163 ASDTLENLGNSKQ
+163 ASDLLENLGDSREIEN
-176 VEEYKNTLL
+176 YKNTMLD
-185 NKIEDVGSNLANNL
+185 KIESIGADFASTL
-199 PDSIWNFG
+199 PNSIWNFG
-207 KGLISTSTNII
+207 KGVISGATSIV

-241 IPKNWH
+241 IPKRWH
-247 KGTKDLMSR
+247 SNTKDLMGR

-262 SYVQGVL
+262 SYVGGVL
-269 LVMVL
+269 LVCFL

-287 LKAPF
+287 LKAPL

-315 AVIVGFTVDPMVGV
+315 AVIVGFTIDPMVGV
-329 FCLVSVV
+329 FCLVSVL

-381 TPLIATIKIII
+381 TPVIATIKIIF
-392 EFIIENTTLGKKF
+392 EFIMEYSNLGEKF
-405 DNYQKNNKKT
+405 YNYQENNKKT
-415 VREEKP
+415 VKEKSTEEHL
-421 KDDFVIES
+421 IEES

>member
-1 MFLLF
+1 
-6 IVIIVI
+6 
-12 SLHKFLYMIKYLERR
+12 
-27 DVMFRKNKDSEL
+27 MFRKNKDNEL
-39 DIRSIN
+39 DYRAIN
-45 QFFHVSNNLL
+45 KFFNTSNNLL
-55 RFVFALVI
+55 KFVLALVI
-63 ILVVLIG
+63 ILAILLA

-78 ILEIIG
+78 ILGIIG

-92 VFIGFIIA
+92 VFIGFVIA

-107 TKLAN
+107 TKLST

-119 CILTYLIIFGG
+119 CILTYLIIFGSL
-130 IILLLVLTVPTLSS
+130 ILILAFTVPTLSS
-144 SVSDIVSV
+144 SVSDIVNV
-152 VPDIVDNVQNF
+152 IPDIVDNAQDF
-163 ASDTLENLGNSKQ
+163 ASDVLEKFGDSKQ
-176 VEEYKNTLL
+176 VESYKNTMLD
-185 NKIEDVGSNLANNL
+185 KIESIGADFASTL
-199 PDSIWNFG
+199 PNSIWNFG
-207 KGLISTSTNII
+207 KGVISGATSIV

-241 IPKNWH
+241 IPKRWH
-247 KGTKDLMSR
+247 SNTKDLMGR

-262 SYVQGVL
+262 SYVGGVL
-269 LVMVL
+269 LVCFL

-287 LKAPF
+287 LSAPL

-315 AVIVGFTVDPMVGV
+315 AVIVGFTIDPMVGV
-329 FCLVSVV
+329 FCLVSVL

-381 TPLIATIKIII
+381 TPVIATIKIIF
-392 EFIIENTTLGKKF
+392 EFIMEYSNLGEKF
-405 DNYQKNNKKT
+405 YNYQENNKKT
-415 VREEKP
+415 VKEKSTEEHL
-421 KDDFVIES
+421 IEES